1 MTKPHSAR
9 GRSEAI
15 LARARFA
22 ALDAAGIDPRD
33 VGKVF
38 NRAAPPVA
46 DDLSDVTIPSTPSEL
61 EEMMADRKTIARV
74 FSNGNKA
81 QEFIHAYAKA
91 VLKKDADIAAQV
103 REQVQLVSAEY
114 FAKLAEEEGIE
125 VPGRLDLRNARPLAG
140 GAMGS
145 DGSAIYNPKAM
156 GAILDKDFADSG
168 DFFRTIWHHS
178 QQTAEIQNKRTK
190 ARNAFSSNVPSEGG
204 FLIPETLRSE
214 MLRVSLETSIV
225 RPRARVIP
233 METLRIPFPAIDAT
247 SNVSSVFGGVVAYW
261 TEEGAALTA
270 SSASFGRVVL
280 EAKKL
285 TAYTEIPNE
294 LLSDSI
300 GSFMAF
306 IDQIFPQAIGWYED
320 IAFLKGTGVGE
331 PLGMLST
338 VNPALIA
345 VAKEGGQTATTIV
358 WENIIRMYARMLP
371 ESLNRAIWLVS
382 PDTFPE
388 LATMALSVGTGGSAV
403 WLTNGTGGPPMTILG
418 RPVYVTEKTPGVL
431 GAQGDISFV
440 DPAMYLIGDR
450 QAMSASSS
458 EHYKFGNDV
467 TAYRIIE
474 RVDGRPWL
482 QSAITPQNNGATL
495 SPFVQLAVR
504 A

>member
-1 MTKPHSAR
+1 MTKPHTAR
-9 GRSEAI
+9 GREQAI
-15 LARARFA
+15 INRARFA

-33 VGKVF
+33 IGRVF
-38 NRAAPPVA
+38 NRAAPVA
-46 DDLSDVTIPSTPSEL
+46 DDLSDVKIPSTPSEL
-61 EEMMADRKTIARV
+61 EEMMADRKVIARV
-74 FSNGNKA
+74 FSNSDKA
-81 QEFIHAYAKA
+81 QEFIHAYAKS
-91 VLKKDADIAAQV
+91 VLKRDSDIQAQV

-125 VPGRLDLRNARPLAG
+125 VPGRLDLRNARPLTG
-140 GAMGS
+140 GTLGS
-145 DGSAIYNPKAM
+145 DGSSIYNPKAM
-156 GAILDKDFADSG
+156 GAVLDKEFADSG
-168 DFFRTIWHHS
+168 EFFRTIWHHS
-178 QQTAEIQNKRTK
+178 QATAEIQNKRTR

-338 VNPALIA
+338 LNPALIA
-345 VAKEGGQTATTIV
+345 ITKEANQTAATIV
-358 WENIIRMYARMLP
+358 WENIIKMYARMLP
-371 ESLNRAIWLVS
+371 ESLSRAIWLVS

-403 WLTNGTGGPPMTILG
+403 WLTNGVGGPPMTILG

-431 GAQGDISFV
+431 GTQGDINFV

-458 EHYKFGNDV
+458 EHYKFGTDV

-474 RVDGRPWL
+474 RVDGKPWL
-482 QSAITPQNNGATL
+482 QSAITPQNNGSTL
-495 SPFVQLAVR
+495 SPFIQLSTR
-504 A
+504 S